1 MGKKNFYAVK
11 RGDGGPAIYTT
22 WPECEARVKGF
33 QGAIFKGFVTRAEA
47 QAFLDGSAGPAGPA
61 AAAAPAAK
69 KAKGSG
75 SGVAPSRPLPFTAP
89 AGTAAASSA
98 RPAPAS
104 GGGGI
109 LPGELAIFTDG
120 ACAGNQNVATTN
132 NPAGWG
138 ACVVEGATS
147 GPPPEHRPVGGA
159 AIAELFGPVDLDAS
173 SPHYLGAE
181 VASNNTGELSARV
194 RVRVRVTIPSP
205 NPNPY
210 PNPNPNLI
218 LTLTKSATG
227 LMSRKA

>member
-11 RGDGGPAIYTT
+11 RGNGGPAIYTT

-33 QGAIFKGFVTRAEA
+33 QGAVFKGFVTRAEA
-47 QAFLDGSAGPAGPA
+47 QAFLDGSAGPA

-89 AGTAAASSA
+89 AGTAAAASSA
-98 RPAPAS
+98 RPEPRLMSGNAPAS
-104 GGGGI
+104 SGGGI
-109 LPGELAIFTDG
+109 VPGELAIFTDG
-120 ACAGNQNVATTN
+120 ACAGNQNVATTH

-147 GPPPEHRPVGGA
+147 GPPPQYRPVGGA
-159 AIAELFGPVDLDAS
+159 AIAELFGPVDLNAS

-181 VASNNTGELSARV
+181 VASNNTGELSAICEALRW
-194 RVRVRVTIPSP
+194 
-205 NPNPY
+205 
-210 PNPNPNLI
+210 LI
-218 LTLTKSATG
+218 KHEP
-227 LMSRKA
+227 